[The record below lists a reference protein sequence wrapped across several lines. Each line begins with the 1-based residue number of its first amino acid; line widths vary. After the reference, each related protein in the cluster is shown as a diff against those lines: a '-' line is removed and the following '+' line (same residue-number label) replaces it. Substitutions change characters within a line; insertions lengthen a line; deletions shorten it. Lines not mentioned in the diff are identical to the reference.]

1 VSTRLTVLALATT
14 AALVL
19 AAGASARPDAGG
31 GKTDLSA
38 HYPDI
43 RTVVPTHLQLVNEHQ
58 LETLRFSNGIAN
70 TGPGSWALR
79 PHPSLDDA
87 TTTVTAMQQIRD
99 RNAYYECGTQ
109 PQNVTECFNVLKEF
123 AAGSFE
129 FHASHNHWH
138 IGDVALFEVRKGS
151 PTGRIVG
158 GNSIKTTFCL
168 IDWYKL
174 DDNSPTWER
183 VFFDCYKSFQGIA
196 TGWVDQYHQSTDG
209 QQLDL
214 TGVPNAD
221 DYYLVSTA
229 NYARVFVE
237 SDYTNNTAWV
247 KFRLY
252 TDSKGNR
259 KVEVT
264 DHSTCETPGLCGERS
279 TNR

>member
-1 VSTRLTVLALATT
+1 MRRSALLGCVFGL
-14 AALVL
+14 AALVVALPSL
-19 AAGASARPDAGG
+19 AGKPSDGG
-31 GKTDLSA
+31 GLQA

-58 LETLRFSNGIAN
+58 RETLRFSNGIAN
-70 TGPGSWALR
+70 TGPGPWALAPDR
-79 PHPSLDDA
+79 PLETA
-87 TTTVTAMQQIRD
+87 TDVVGAIQEIRD
-99 RNAYYECGTQ
+99 RNAYYSCEIAPPPDCY
-109 PQNVTECFNVLKEF
+109 NVLQTIPT
-123 AAGSFE
+123 GVFE
-129 FHASHNHWH
+129 FHPAHNHWH

-151 PTGRIVG
+151 PTGPIVG

-174 DDNSPTWER
+174 NDNARTAER
-183 VFFDCYKSFQGIA
+183 VFFDCYHSYQGISP
-196 TGWVDQYHQSTDG
+196 GWVDQYHQSTEG

-229 NYARVFVE
+229 NYAHIFTE
-237 SDYTNNTAWV
+237 SNYDNNTAWV

-252 TDSKGNR
+252 QDSNGNR

-264 DHSTCETPGLCGERS
+264 DHSPCESPGMCGERA